1 MEITNIVPVYKK
13 VNKQILKNYQ
23 PVSLLPTCEKIL
35 ECLMYNNLFEYFIE
49 NNLISPNQS
58 GFKTGDSCTNQLISI
73 THEIYQSFDDGLEV
87 RGVFLDISKAFEK
100 VWHNV
105 FIYKQNQNGVTGD
118 LLNTSTNFLNEIKQ
132 KVINGQHST
141 QKNVEA
147 GVPQGSILG
156 PLLFLI
162 YINDLSEKLVSKRK
176 LFVDDASLFSVICK
190 KQLSWQN
197 LNEELN
203 KIIIG
208 IFNGK

>member
-1 MEITNIVPVYKK
+1 MEITNIVPVHKK
-13 VNKQILKNYQ
+13 VDKQILNNYR
-23 PVSLLPTCEKIL
+23 PVSLLPICEKIL
-35 ECLMYNNLFEYFIE
+35 ERLMYNNLFEYFIK

-58 GFKTGDSCTNQLISI
+58 GFKTGDSRTNQLISI
-73 THEIYQSFDDGLEV
+73 THEIYQSFDGGLEV

-100 VWHNV
+100 VWHNG

-118 LLNTSTNFLNEIKQ
+118 LLKTLTDFLNERKQ
-132 KVINGQHST
+132 KVINGQNST
-141 QKNVEA
+141 RKNVEA
-147 GVPQGSILG
+147 GVPQGSIHG

-162 YINDLSEKLVSKRK
+162 YINDLSENLVSNRK
-176 LFVDDASLFSVICK
+176 LFVDDASLFSVILK
-190 KQLSWQN
+190 NQLSWQN